1 MEVQQSADVGLM
13 VTHSGGKKCNLSGKI
28 FNENFDEMSL
38 NLLVGGFIFKNI
50 GFLAV
55 GEPVLYEGGS
65 RFNVLRG
72 VLSHEIL

>member
-1 MEVQQSADVGLM
+1 MIA
-13 VTHSGGKKCNLSGKI
+13 HSRGKKCNLSGKI
-28 FNENFDEMSL
+28 FNKNFNEMSL
-38 NLLVGGFIFKNI
+38 NLLVSGFIFKNV

-55 GEPVLYEGGS
+55 REPILYEGGS